1 MSSVWSNWMRSAASA
16 FAPADGAPEG
26 ALGPAALHAIP
37 SARAIAAIRRR
48 TCIDASGT
56 GLSKRE
62 RLTRCMVVPSHLRAL
77 HTEDKEAITDLGPIT
92 VAPPG
97 ERRSGYFTFT
107 RDPALAKYSWPFFSI
122 TGRREGPTFLI
133 TAGIHAA
140 EYTGIDAAM
149 RLGRMLDPGQ
159 LRGRVLIIPLLNRP
173 GFYERSIYVNPEDN
187 DNMNRVFPGRPDG
200 TWSER
205 FAHWLLNEVI
215 AQCEYAVDLHA
226 GDMIEDL
233 VPFVTYRE
241 TGNTDVDGRARRMA
255 DAYGAEWLVKAMPT
269 GERSGLLF
277 AAAAARGVA
286 AMIAESGRIGQV
298 EADAVARH
306 VDGVQNILR
315 TVGVLDGEPARVA
328 PARVLNRFEWL
339 RSPVEGFFRCAV
351 RVGDR
356 VKKGQALGEMV
367 DLLGERLEAIES
379 SVDGIVLFLVTSPAI
394 KKDGLLLGVG
404 VPA

>member
-16 FAPADGAPEG
+16 FALADGAPEG
-26 ALGPAALHAIP
+26 AVGPAALHAIP

-56 GLSKRE
+56 GLPKRE
-62 RLTRCMVVPSHLRAL
+62 RLTRCMAVPSHLRAW

-187 DNMNRVFPGRPDG
+187 ENMNRVFPGRPDG

-233 VPFVTYRE
+233 
-241 TGNTDVDGRARRMA
+241 
-255 DAYGAEWLVKAMPT
+255 
-269 GERSGLLF
+269 
-277 AAAAARGVA
+277 
-286 AMIAESGRIGQV
+286 
-298 EADAVARH
+298 
-306 VDGVQNILR
+306 
-315 TVGVLDGEPARVA
+315 
-328 PARVLNRFEWL
+328 
-339 RSPVEGFFRCAV
+339 RCAV

-379 SVDGIVLFLVTSPAI
+379 PVDGIVLFLVTSPAI